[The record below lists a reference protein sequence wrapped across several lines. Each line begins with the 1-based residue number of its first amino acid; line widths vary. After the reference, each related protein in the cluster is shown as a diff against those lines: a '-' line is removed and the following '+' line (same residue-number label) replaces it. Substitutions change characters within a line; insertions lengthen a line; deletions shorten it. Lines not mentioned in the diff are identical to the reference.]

1 MKLTSNT
8 DQRPY
13 HGVRGFGGESTL
25 GMEAVVYKGGYLLN
39 KWSQTL
45 I

>member
-8 DQRPY
+8 NQRPY
-13 HGVRGFGGESTL
+13 HGVRDFGGKYTL

-39 KWSQTL
+39 KWSQIL